1 MIPLVYDQINQW
13 GKHDEFFLQLLKK
26 VQPKKV
32 ADVGC
37 GTGRFTIH
45 LAKAGHDVTAIDPN
59 AEAIALAKEKEHAAE
74 ISWMIGD
81 SATLPSKMFDA
92 VIMTANVAQVFLTD
106 KSWQQTLADVYRS
119 LKPGGYFLFDTR
131 NPSAKAWEVWEQDQT
146 PDRAVDEATG
156 DQLEIWT
163 AYDGFVDG
171 VYTFYETVK
180 HVKTDE
186 ILVHEKM
193 QLIFRTE
200 EEITHS
206 LEQAGFAQVQVYG
219 DFDWKAAGVET
230 KAFVFHSIK

>member
-13 GKHDEFFLQLLKK
+13 GKDDEFFLQLLKK
-26 VQPKKV
+26 VQPKNV

-45 LAKAGHDVTAIDPN
+45 LARAGYDVTAIDPN

-81 SATLPSKMFDA
+81 SATLPSEKFDA

-106 KSWQQTLADVYRS
+106 KSWQQTLTDVYRS
-119 LKPGGYFLFDTR
+119 LKPGGHFLFDTR
-131 NPSAKAWEVWEQDQT
+131 NPSAKTWEVWEQDQT
-146 PDRAVDEATG
+146 LIGSRRGYRDP
-156 DQLEIWT
+156 LEIWT

-180 HVKTDE
+180 HAKTDE